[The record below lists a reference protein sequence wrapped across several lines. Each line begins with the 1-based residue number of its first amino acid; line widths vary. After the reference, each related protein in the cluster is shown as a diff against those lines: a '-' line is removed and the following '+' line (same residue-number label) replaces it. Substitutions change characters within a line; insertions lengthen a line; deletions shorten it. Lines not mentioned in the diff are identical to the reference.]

1 MTQEN
6 LATREWMRKMDLYDK
21 DVEEI
26 MTQMNISY
34 PEEDFKNFSQ
44 ERWDELYRL
53 ATVERFKELKD
64 QQSRNRLQK
73 KCDKL
78 EKEWRR
84 ISGTKKTVVKSKSQ
98 GKKSKP
104 VRSQEES
111 DNLLKQGRALKK
123 YLQKEQIWEKDLFE
137 ELVSAGVTCEDDI
150 AKVNTQE
157 KFDEIIRKT
166 KVARFEELKDTQ
178 SRNRLNQKLTKFEK
192 IWREKTGIKKT
203 VVKKNQNDNKK
214 KKTPTDKKIQKIQQ
228 SRDLKQWM
236 QKQQIWEKELF
247 NDLVRNGI
255 NNQDEIVKLDTQE
268 KFDELVRKVRV
279 ERFTELKDKQSRNRL
294 DKKLTKFEK
303 LWREKTGIKK
313 TMTKKKN

>member
-1 MTQEN
+1 
-6 LATREWMRKMDLYDK
+6 
-21 DVEEI
+21 
-26 MTQMNISY
+26 
-34 PEEDFKNFSQ
+34 
-44 ERWDELYRL
+44 
-53 ATVERFKELKD
+53 
-64 QQSRNRLQK
+64 
-73 KCDKL
+73 
-78 EKEWRR
+78 
-84 ISGTKKTVVKSKSQ
+84 
-98 GKKSKP
+98 
-104 VRSQEES
+104 
-111 DNLLKQGRALKK
+111 LKK
-123 YLQKEQIWEKDLFE
+123 FGDK
-137 ELVSAGVTCEDDI
+137 
-150 AKVNTQE
+150 
-157 KFDEIIRKT
+157 
-166 KVARFEELKDTQ
+166 
-178 SRNRLNQKLTKFEK
+178 
-192 IWREKTGIKKT
+192 KTGIKKT